1 MKARQLWLLGAF
13 APYVAF
19 AQTANVTVDIA
30 APGRAVDERLFGA
43 NSTAWDSALGT
54 PQTLSLLQAA
64 GLRAIR
70 LPGGSLSDE
79 YHWRTN
85 TNLDHATIAQP
96 WSWAAGFDKSSA
108 LTLGLNAHAMVTVNY
123 GTGTPEEA
131 AAWVAY
137 ANFATSGG
145 SDVTLG
151 TDAPASGTTALPTPV
166 AYDWQTARTW
176 ANLRAA
182 SPLATDDGMNFLRLG
197 RAQPLAF
204 KYWEVGNENY
214 GDWESDLQS
223 PAHSALTY
231 ANRAAQYMTKMRSVD
246 SSIKIGVVVAKS
258 GEYANWTQVALG
270 QLNTLGVRPDFVI
283 YHRYDGAPGQ
293 ESDATLLQSANTWA
307 ADEANLRT
315 LVNAAFGASG
325 PGIEIVVT
333 ENNSVYSN
341 PGKQSTNLVN
351 GLFLADSLGNVLAK
365 THIAGFFWWDV
376 RNGPSNANN
385 NAAAL
390 YGWRGYGD
398 YGLLSSVPGTTFTG
412 APTTST
418 ETYPTYHA
426 FKLLSYFARGGDTVL
441 PATADSNLVSAFAV
455 QRAGGGQSLL
465 VINKNATSAV
475 NVSLTLAGATAT
487 SATIYTYGKDND
499 AAAQTGTS
507 GCSEITS
514 STATVT
520 AGALAHSFPSYSMS
534 VVWLGPNAPAT
545 PATTPVVVTQPT
557 AVSRTAG
564 TSATFTAAA
573 SGCPLPSYHW
583 QRAPSGSST
592 YTDVAE
598 GGAYSGTATGTLTV
612 SATTTAMSGDQ
623 FRLSA
628 TNGTGT
634 ANSGAV
640 ALTVTA
646 AATPPANPPSGGG
659 GGGGGRV
666 DLVLLALLALCLALH
681 RSSGAGARRD
691 SVIRHVRNQPHP
703 VARTEARFV
712 HRPRGLAGG

>member
-13 APYVAF
+13 APCLAF
-19 AQTANVTVDIA
+19 AQTANVTVNTS
-30 APGRAVDERLFGA
+30 APGRVVDERLFGA
-43 NSTAWDSALGT
+43 NSTLWDSALGT
-54 PQTLSLLQAA
+54 AQTQSLLQAA

-85 TNLDHATIAQP
+85 TNLLNTFK
-96 WSWAAGFDKSSA
+96 WASGFNVSA
-108 LTLGLNAHAMVTVNY
+108 SLTANLGAHAMITVNY
-123 GTGTPEEA
+123 GTGTAEEA

-145 SDVTLG
+145 SDVAIGPDTP
-151 TDAPASGTTALPTPV
+151 APGSTALPTPGS
-166 AYDWQTARTW
+166 YDWQTARTW

-182 SPLATDDGMNFLRLG
+182 SPLGTDDGMNFLRIG
-197 RAQPLAF
+197 RTQPFAF
-204 KYWEVGNENY
+204 RYWEIGNENY

-231 ANRAAQYMTKMRSVD
+231 ANRAAQYMTKMRAVD
-246 SSIKIGVVVAKS
+246 PTIKIGVVVVRS
-258 GEYANWTQVALG
+258 GEYNNWTQVALG

-293 ESDATLLQSANTWA
+293 ESDSALLQSANTWT
-307 ADEANLRT
+307 ADDANLRT
-315 LVNAAFGASG
+315 LVNAAFGANG
-325 PGIEIVVT
+325 PGIEIIVT

-365 THIAGFFWWDV
+365 TGIAGFFWWDV

-398 YGLLSSVPGTTFTG
+398 YGLLSSVPSPAFTG
-412 APTTST
+412 APTTFT

-426 FKLLSYFARGGDTVL
+426 FKLLSYFARGGDSVL
-441 PATADSNLVSAFAV
+441 PATTDSNTLSAFAV

-465 VINKNATSAV
+465 IINKNPANAID
-475 NVSLTLAGATAT
+475 VSFTLTGSTATA
-487 SATIYTYGKDND
+487 ATIYTYGKDND
-499 AAAQTGTS
+499 TAAQAGST

-520 AGALAHSFPSYSMS
+520 AGTFARSFPSYSMS
-534 VVWLGPNAPAT
+534 VVWLGPNAPTA
-545 PATTPVVVTQPT
+545 PASAPVIVTQPVD
-557 AVSRTAG
+557 VSRTAG
-564 TSATFTAAA
+564 ATATFTAGA
-573 SGCPLPSYHW
+573 SGCPAPSYQW
-583 QRAPSGSST
+583 MRARSGTSALVDLT
-592 YTDVAE
+592 E
-598 GGAYSGTATGTLTV
+598 GGSYTGTTSATLTV
-612 SATTTAMSGDQ
+612 SGTSTAMSGDVFQ
-623 FRLSA
+623 LA
-628 TNGTGT
+628 VTNGSGT
-634 ANSGAV
+634 VNSSPV

-646 AATPPANPPSGGG
+646 PANPPANPPSSG
-659 GGGGGRV
+659 GGGGGRF
-666 DLVLLALLALCLALH
+666 DLSLLLVLALCLALH
-681 RSSGAGARRD
+681 RAPR
-691 SVIRHVRNQPHP
+691 VRAP
-703 VARTEARFV
+703 
-712 HRPRGLAGG
+712 